1 MVRSTQQVVGV
12 ARISFESTRLS
23 PQCLAEAYTRIV
35 PITRKIVRA
44 GAKSGAK
51 SAPEAAAQ
59 PAAKGRTEHG

>member
-1 MVRSTQQVVGV
+1 MVRSTQQVVVV

-44 GAKSGAK
+44 GAKS
-51 SAPEAAAQ
+51 APEAASQ

>member
-1 MVRSTQQVVGV
+1 MVRSTQQVVVV

-44 GAKSGAK
+44 GAKS
-51 SAPEAAAQ
+51 APEAAQ